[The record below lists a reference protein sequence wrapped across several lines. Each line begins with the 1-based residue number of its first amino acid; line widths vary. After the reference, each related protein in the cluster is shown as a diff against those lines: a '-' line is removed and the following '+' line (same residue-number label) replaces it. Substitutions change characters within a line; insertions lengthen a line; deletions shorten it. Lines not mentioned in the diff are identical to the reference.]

1 MSEET
6 LKAKLD
12 DLDGVEYERIAG
24 LNGHRYNIDWPPA
37 VGTRE
42 VREAAEDAGYEFH
55 PVGSF
60 SAYANPPE

>member
-12 DLDGVEYERIAG
+12 DLAGVEYERIAG
-24 LNGHRYNIDWPPA
+24 INGHRYGVDWVPA
-37 VGTRE
+37 VAVRE
-42 VREAAEDAGYEFH
+42 VREAVEDAGYEWN

-60 SAYANPPE
+60 SAYVHPPE